1 MAKRPYFSPT
11 AAEALARLFEVVH
24 EGVYLG
30 TLDPDR
36 SATVAA
42 NPHLKLMFGYP
53 ADADDR
59 DVRPFDPDR
68 FVDPQMRTA
77 LLDRLARDGAVSNF
91 LLRLRRADDALLWV
105 EVTAHAERPNDGD
118 GDGDGDGNGE
128 LKTPLQIEA
137 LLRDVSERKRLED
150 QARDLYHQLLQ
161 AEKMAVLG
169 QTISGVAHELNN
181 PLGSILTWAE
191 RLSKKPASESIRQGL
206 DTILHEAERAARIVR
221 HLLTFARKRHTTRTM
236 VDVNQVVRDTLAM
249 RHHEQRLANVTLFDG
264 LAAGLPQVF
273 ADPHQLQQVVLNLV
287 INAEQAMVMAHG
299 RGTLV
304 VRSWQEIERDV
315 VLVEFADDGPGV
327 PDELLAKIFD
337 PFFTTKEVGKGT
349 GLGLTVAYAI
359 VQEHG
364 GRITA
369 HSKSGGGATFRLE
382 LPTASVRA
390 AVALAAK
397 QPLEIENVGGGAAVL
412 VIEDEPALA
421 TAVAEGLSD
430 AGFLV
435 TRAADGEEGL
445 ARLRER
451 TFDVIVCDLR
461 MPRLDGPAFYRAI
474 AANSPSLARR
484 VIFVTGDVAGTDA
497 ERFLEDSGCRWLPK
511 PFRLADLLRAAREV
525 MG

>member
-1 MAKRPYFSPT
+1 
-11 AAEALARLFEVVH
+11 
-24 EGVYLG
+24 
-30 TLDPDR
+30 
-36 SATVAA
+36 
-42 NPHLKLMFGYP
+42 
-53 ADADDR
+53 
-59 DVRPFDPDR
+59 
-68 FVDPQMRTA
+68 
-77 LLDRLARDGAVSNF
+77 
-91 LLRLRRADDALLWV
+91 
-105 EVTAHAERPNDGD
+105 
-118 GDGDGDGNGE
+118 
-128 LKTPLQIEA
+128 
-137 LLRDVSERKRLED
+137 
-150 QARDLYHQLLQ
+150 
-161 AEKMAVLG
+161 MAVLG

-435 TRAADGEEGL
+435 TRAADGEDGL

>member
-1 MAKRPYFSPT
+1 
-11 AAEALARLFEVVH
+11 
-24 EGVYLG
+24 
-30 TLDPDR
+30 
-36 SATVAA
+36 
-42 NPHLKLMFGYP
+42 
-53 ADADDR
+53 
-59 DVRPFDPDR
+59 
-68 FVDPQMRTA
+68 
-77 LLDRLARDGAVSNF
+77 
-91 LLRLRRADDALLWV
+91 
-105 EVTAHAERPNDGD
+105 
-118 GDGDGDGNGE
+118 
-128 LKTPLQIEA
+128 
-137 LLRDVSERKRLED
+137 
-150 QARDLYHQLLQ
+150 
-161 AEKMAVLG
+161 
-169 QTISGVAHELNN
+169 
-181 PLGSILTWAE
+181 
-191 RLSKKPASESIRQGL
+191 
-206 DTILHEAERAARIVR
+206 
-221 HLLTFARKRHTTRTM
+221 
-236 VDVNQVVRDTLAM
+236 
-249 RHHEQRLANVTLFDG
+249 
-264 LAAGLPQVF
+264 
-273 ADPHQLQQVVLNLV
+273 
-287 INAEQAMVMAHG
+287 
-299 RGTLV
+299 
-304 VRSWQEIERDV
+304 
-315 VLVEFADDGPGV
+315 V

-369 HSKSGGGATFRLE
+369 HSKSGSGATFRIE
-382 LPTASVRA
+382 LPTASVRTA
-390 AVALAAK
+390 QALAAK
-397 QPLEIENVGGGAAVL
+397 TPVEIENVGGGAAVL

-474 AANSPSLARR
+474 AASSPSLARR